1 LENIE
6 PTKKVEQCHL
16 QITNAIHKVTNE
28 ILGKAQKEKR
38 IVEVWY
44 WIPHRGQEK
53 SIQQMLHGQKIE
65 SAIKELIE

>member
-1 LENIE
+1 LFLLQQEGIKKIFISKSLIDLENIE

-38 IVEVWY
+38 IVEV
-44 WIPHRGQEK
+44 
-53 SIQQMLHGQKIE
+53 
-65 SAIKELIE
+65 